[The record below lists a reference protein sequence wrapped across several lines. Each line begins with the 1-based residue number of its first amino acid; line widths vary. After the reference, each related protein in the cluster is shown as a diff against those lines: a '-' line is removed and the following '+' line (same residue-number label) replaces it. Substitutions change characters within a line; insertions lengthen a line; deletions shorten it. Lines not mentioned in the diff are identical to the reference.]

1 MKEAI
6 DSLRTPRQLRIL
18 FIHLL
23 VNECLPTPLT
33 VWREFQ
39 SEFARDFILHYE
51 NAVAIGVDH
60 ALQEM
65 QSYLDQYGKCLSDY
79 GLPDPQMHSREVKHE
94 LLRWGYDREE
104 LGRCAQH
111 SMQLLTDEQQV
122 IVNTVMHAVTT
133 NNPLFLF
140 IDGKAGRGKTFL
152 INVICDLLRSMGQ
165 IVLPTAT
172 SAFAAQLYP
181 GGRTTH
187 SAFKV

>member
-1 MKEAI
+1 M
-6 DSLRTPRQLRIL
+6 

-33 VWREFQ
+33 IWHEFQ

-79 GLPDPQMHSREVKHE
+79 SLPDPQMHSRKVEHE

-104 LGRCAQH
+104 LGRCTQH

-122 IVNTVMHAVTT
+122 IVNTVMHTVTM

-152 INVICDLLRSMGQ
+152 INVICDLLQSMGQ

-172 SAFAAQLYP
+172 SAFAAQLYS

>member
-1 MKEAI
+1 M
-6 DSLRTPRQLRIL
+6 

-23 VNECLPTPLT
+23 VNKCLPTPLA

-39 SEFARDFILHYE
+39 SKFARDFILHYE

-65 QSYLDQYGKCLSDY
+65 QSYLDQYGKCLSNY
-79 GLPDPQMHSREVKHE
+79 GLPDPQMHSREVEHE
-94 LLRWGYDREE
+94 LLQWGYDREE

-122 IVNTVMHAVTT
+122 IVNTVMHAVMM

-152 INVICDLLRSMGQ
+152 VNVICDLLRSMGR

-172 SAFAAQLYP
+172 SAFATQLYP